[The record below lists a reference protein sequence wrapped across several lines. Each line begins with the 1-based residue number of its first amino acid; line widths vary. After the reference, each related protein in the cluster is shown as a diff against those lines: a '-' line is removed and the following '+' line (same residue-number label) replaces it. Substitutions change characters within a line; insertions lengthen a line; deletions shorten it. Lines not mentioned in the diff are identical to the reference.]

1 MQKRIFVWRGGR
13 RRRPQSRVT
22 KHMAHF
28 IQFVQQYSATLVD
41 PYGRRYVARV
51 YGACRPDD
59 LWDGWFVFF
68 PLDGGRAVATDRETT
83 QGSLAA
89 VRYWASGISTL
100 YLYGALERARA
111 MLPEA
116 QLARRQAQAKE
127 EEARARAEAA
137 DYEAAAHAARKAALD
152 TDRRRRE
159 TEAMLLAE
167 REATARA
174 AARLHDQAARSARYD
189 ASEAHRRMREFMR
202 KHSSERRYTSQP
214 SARPVAADA
223 PRRRRSAHA
232 KATPRTHTKPR
243 GDKK

>member
-1 MQKRIFVWRGGR
+1 
-13 RRRPQSRVT
+13 
-22 KHMAHF
+22 MAHF
-28 IQFVQQYSATLVD
+28 IHFVQQYSATLVD

-89 VRYWASGISTL
+89 VRYWASGISTV
-100 YLYGALERARA
+100 YLDGALERARA

-116 QLARRQAQAKE
+116 RLARRHAQAE
-127 EEARARAEAA
+127 GEEALARAEAA
-137 DYEAAAHAARKAALD
+137 AYEAAAHAARKAALD
-152 TDRRRRE
+152 ADRRRE

-202 KHSSERRYTSQP
+202 KHSSERRHASQP
-214 SARPVAADA
+214 SAR
-223 PRRRRSAHA
+223 AHA
-232 KATPRTHTKPR
+232 HNRARVSRRPYGSPEYS
-243 GDKK
+243 